1 MDYKGLKKQSLNT
14 INLKKF
20 MFNLKNFLLS
30 SSILFSIFTLPVFS
44 NPKVLKVGAIPD
56 QNQDVL
62 DKRFN
67 LFSTELSEQL
77 DVVVKYIPC
86 Y

>member
-1 MDYKGLKKQSLNT
+1 
-14 INLKKF
+14 
-20 MFNLKNFLLS
+20 MFNLKKIILS
-30 SSILFSIFTLPVFS
+30 SSLLFFVFSSPVFS

-67 LFSTELSEQL
+67 IFSKELSKQL
-77 DVVVKYIPC
+77 DIEVKDIPVIN
-86 Y
+86 

>member
-1 MDYKGLKKQSLNT
+1 MDWGGLKKQSLNI
-14 INLKKF
+14 INKTLI
-20 MFNLKNFLLS
+20 MFKLKNLILS
-30 SSILFSIFTLPVFS
+30 SSLLFSIFSTPVFS

-67 LFSTELSEQL
+67 LFSKELSKQL
-77 DVVVKYIPC
+77 DV
-86 Y
+86 

>member
-1 MDYKGLKKQSLNT
+1 
-14 INLKKF
+14 

-30 SSILFSIFTLPVFS
+30 SSLLFSVFSSPVFS

-67 LFSTELSEQL
+67 LFSKELS
-77 DVVVKYIPC
+77 
-86 Y
+86 

>member
-1 MDYKGLKKQSLNT
+1 
-14 INLKKF
+14 
-20 MFNLKNFLLS
+20 MFNLKSFLVSASL
-30 SSILFSIFTLPVFS
+30 LFSVFSSPVFS

-67 LFSTELSEQL
+67 LFSKAISE
-77 DVVVKYIPC
+77 Y